1 MTSKSEMSKLAS
13 ILTTV
18 FPEQWL
24 KNGMKRLNPRN
35 IKDGPLSEPIDWSY
49 KIRKRFKTTSREH
62 VQQKRQ

>member
-24 KNGMKRLNPRN
+24 KIDLKRLNPRN
-35 IKDGPLSEPIDWSY
+35 IKDDPLLEPIDW
-49 KIRKRFKTTSREH
+49 R
-62 VQQKRQ
+62 